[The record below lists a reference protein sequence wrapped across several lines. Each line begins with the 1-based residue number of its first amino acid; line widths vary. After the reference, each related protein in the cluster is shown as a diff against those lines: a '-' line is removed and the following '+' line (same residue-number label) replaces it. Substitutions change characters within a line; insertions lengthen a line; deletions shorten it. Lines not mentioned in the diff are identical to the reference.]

1 MERIGSHSVVVVILL
16 VVIAAGLVIG
26 RNSRNQGL
34 DSSLA
39 DSSELLLDFDEGTEL
54 ELPLPKHDDNRQSK
68 FAATESSA
76 QSQLPGVSAFAPSD
90 SLTSAIVATDVAT
103 SPNRDAAADD
113 ASAADIFADSAARLS
128 DPRTDLAATGGA
140 DANLVGVNNVNE
152 GSANVDFLAA
162 SSRIP
167 AETSLNSLPTLDE
180 LDDQPSAAGEQT
192 TVAAKTP
199 APRLSKTPA
208 PIIDW
213 RPYLPREEPASADTN
228 VPFTSN

>member
-1 MERIGSHSVVVVILL
+1 MERIGSHSVVVVLLL

-39 DSSELLLDFDEGTEL
+39 DSSDLLLDFDEGTEL
-54 ELPLPKHDDNRQSK
+54 ELPLPKHDDKQQSK

-76 QSQLPGVSAFAPSD
+76 QSQQPGVSALEPSD
-90 SLTSAIVATDVAT
+90 SLTSAIVATDVTT
-103 SPNRDAAADD
+103 SPSREAAVDG
-113 ASAADIFADSAARLS
+113 ASVADIFADSAARLS

-140 DANLVGVNNVNE
+140 DANVVEVNKVNE
-152 GSANVDFLAA
+152 ESSNVDFLAA

-167 AETSLNSLPTLDE
+167 AETSLNSLPTLNE
-180 LDDQPSAAGEQT
+180 LDDQPSSVGEQT
-192 TVAAKTP
+192 KADAKTP

-213 RPYLPREEPASADTN
+213 QPYLPPEEPASADTN